1 MSATTNHT
9 DARYSAGNSATGNST
24 GREGAS
30 SAQRRKH
37 AAVQPAARTYAQTTV
52 QPKGQPTMQPAVQ
65 PAARTYAQTAVQ
77 PLSHSPNLIQNAHA
91 MLHAPSKR
99 VIILGSVAG
108 VLAVAALT
116 AGLFVLTTNKA
127 NTTAKQAALEES
139 VQTNTSAQDSGD
151 TATNESDAQ
160 SSSNNATPDASNANG
175 RDDASAQLSAL
186 KTELEQVVTPYG
198 NAVSVSVVAIRTGA
212 TCDINANKQVIS
224 ASMIKLAVMA
234 AYLQAVDAGT
244 INPQQALPLARIK
257 IVGGTGKIQSER
269 ARTYTYDALCRYMIM
284 YSDNT
289 ATNALIDALG
299 VNAVNARARELGCT
313 HTTLNRKL
321 MQLNTG
327 VENYTSAADVSR
339 LLCAFYTQTAASAGQ
354 CTKAMDFLLQQTDG
368 DGIPQ
373 GLSGVQFAHKTG
385 TLSGIRHD
393 GGIVM
398 ARSPYTIVVMCEL
411 PEGKANALMAQV
423 ARKTQQYFS
432 RTQ

>member
-9 DARYSAGNSATGNST
+9 DARYSAGNSA
-24 GREGAS
+24 GREVAS

-37 AAVQPAARTYAQTTV
+37 AAAQPAAQTYAQPTV
-52 QPKGQPTMQPAVQ
+52 QPKGQPAMQPAVQ
-65 PAARTYAQTAVQ
+65 PAAQAYAQPTVQ
-77 PLSHSPNLIQNAHA
+77 PPYHSTNLIQKTQA

-99 VIILGSVAG
+99 AIILSSIAG
-108 VLAVAALT
+108 VVAVAAIT
-116 AGLFVLTTNKA
+116 VGLFVLTANRA
-127 NTTAKQAALEES
+127 NTATENAALEES
-139 VQTNTSAQDSGD
+139 AQTNTRAQDSEHTAANEGD
-151 TATNESDAQ
+151 TQ
-160 SSSNNATPDASNANG
+160 SSSDNATPGAGNANG
-175 RDDASAQLSAL
+175 SDDASAQLSAL
-186 KTELEQVVTPYG
+186 KSELEQVVAPYG
-198 NAVSVSVVAIRTGA
+198 NAVSVSVVDIRTSA

-244 INPQQALPLARIK
+244 INPQQALPLARMK

-289 ATNALIDALG
+289 ATNVLIDALG
-299 VNAVNARARELGCT
+299 VNTVNTRARELGCT
-313 HTTLNRKL
+313 QTTLNRKL

-423 ARKTQQYFS
+423 ARKTQQYFA
-432 RTQ
+432 RTQYSGK

>member
-9 DARYSAGNSATGNST
+9 DARYSVGNST
-24 GREGAS
+24 NREATS
-30 SAQRRKH
+30 SVQRRKH
-37 AAVQPAARTYAQTTV
+37 AAVQPAAQVYAQPTL

-65 PAARTYAQTAVQ
+65 PAALAYAQPTVQ
-77 PLSHSPNLIQNAHA
+77 PPYHSTNLIQKTQA

-99 VIILGSVAG
+99 AIILSSIAG
-108 VLAVAALT
+108 VVAVAAITVGLFALT
-116 AGLFVLTTNKA
+116 ANRTN
-127 NTTAKQAALEES
+127 TATENAALEES
-139 VQTNTSAQDSGD
+139 AQTNTRAQDSEHTAAKEGD
-151 TATNESDAQ
+151 TQ
-160 SSSNNATPDASNANG
+160 SSSDNATPGAGNANG
-175 RDDASAQLSAL
+175 SDDASAQLSAL
-186 KTELEQVVTPYG
+186 KSELEQVVAPYG
-198 NAVSVSVVAIRTGA
+198 NAVSISVADIRTGA

-244 INPQQALPLARIK
+244 INPQQALPLARMK

-299 VNAVNARARELGCT
+299 VNTVNTRARELGCT
-313 HTTLNRKL
+313 QTTLNRKL

-385 TLSGIRHD
+385 TLGGIRHD

-411 PEGKANALMAQV
+411 PEGKANALMTQV

>member
-1 MSATTNHT
+1 MLAVCRLVIMSATTNHT
-9 DARYSAGNSATGNST
+9 DARYSAGNSAAGNSA
-24 GREGAS
+24 GREAAS

-37 AAVQPAARTYAQTTV
+37 AAVQPAAQA
-52 QPKGQPTMQPAVQ
+52 
-65 PAARTYAQTAVQ
+65 YAQTAVQ

-175 RDDASAQLSAL
+175 RDDASTQLSAL
-186 KTELEQVVTPYG
+186 KTELEQVVAPYG

>member
-9 DARYSAGNSATGNST
+9 DARYSAG
-24 GREGAS
+24 REVAS

-37 AAVQPAARTYAQTTV
+37 AAAQPAAQTYAQPTV
-52 QPKGQPTMQPAVQ
+52 QPKGQPAMQPAVQ
-65 PAARTYAQTAVQ
+65 PAAQVYAQPTVQ
-77 PLSHSPNLIQNAHA
+77 PLSHSPNLIQKTQA
-91 MLHAPSKR
+91 MLRVSPKR
-99 VIILGSVAG
+99 AIILSSIAG
-108 VLAVAALT
+108 VVAVAAITVGLFALT
-116 AGLFVLTTNKA
+116 ANRTN
-127 NTTAKQAALEES
+127 TATENAALEES
-139 VQTNTSAQDSGD
+139 AQTNTRAQDSEHTAANEGD
-151 TATNESDAQ
+151 TQ
-160 SSSNNATPDASNANG
+160 SSSDNATPGAGNANG
-175 RDDASAQLSAL
+175 SDDASAQLSAL
-186 KTELEQVVTPYG
+186 KSELEQVVAPYG
-198 NAVSVSVVAIRTGA
+198 NAVSISVADIRTGA

-244 INPQQALPLARIK
+244 INPQQALPLARMK

-269 ARTYTYDALCRYMIM
+269 ARTYTYDTLCRYMIM

-299 VNAVNARARELGCT
+299 VNTVNTRARELGCT
-313 HTTLNRKL
+313 QTTLNRKL

-385 TLSGIRHD
+385 TLGGIRHD

-398 ARSPYTIVVMCEL
+398 ARSPYTIVIMCEL

-432 RTQ
+432 RVH

>member
-9 DARYSAGNSATGNST
+9 DARYSAG
-24 GREGAS
+24 REAAS
-30 SAQRRKH
+30 GAQRRKH
-37 AAVQPAARTYAQTTV
+37 AAVQPAAQAYAQPTV
-52 QPKGQPTMQPAVQ
+52 QPP
-65 PAARTYAQTAVQ
+65 Y
-77 PLSHSPNLIQNAHA
+77 HSTNLIQKTQA

-99 VIILGSVAG
+99 AIILSSIAG
-108 VLAVAALT
+108 VVAVAAIT
-116 AGLFVLTTNKA
+116 VGLFVLTANRTN
-127 NTTAKQAALEES
+127 TATENAALEES
-139 VQTNTSAQDSGD
+139 AQTNTRAQDSEHTAANEGD
-151 TATNESDAQ
+151 TQ
-160 SSSNNATPDASNANG
+160 SSSDNATPGAGNANG
-175 RDDASAQLSAL
+175 SDDASAQLSAL
-186 KTELEQVVTPYG
+186 KSELEQVVAPYG
-198 NAVSVSVVAIRTGA
+198 NAVSISVVDIRTGA

-244 INPQQALPLARIK
+244 INPQQALPLARMK

-299 VNAVNARARELGCT
+299 VNTVNTRARELGCT
-313 HTTLNRKL
+313 QTTLNRKL

-385 TLSGIRHD
+385 TLGGIRHD

-411 PEGKANALMAQV
+411 PEGKANALMTQV

>member
-9 DARYSAGNSATGNST
+9 DARYSAGNSTAGNSA
-24 GREGAS
+24 GREATS
-30 SAQRRKH
+30 SVQRRKH
-37 AAVQPAARTYAQTTV
+37 AAVQPAAQVYAQPTL
-52 QPKGQPTMQPAVQ
+52 QPP
-65 PAARTYAQTAVQ
+65 Y
-77 PLSHSPNLIQNAHA
+77 HSTNLIQKTQA

-99 VIILGSVAG
+99 AIILSSIAG
-108 VLAVAALT
+108 VVAVAAIT
-116 AGLFVLTTNKA
+116 VGLFVLTANRA
-127 NTTAKQAALEES
+127 NTATENAALEES
-139 VQTNTSAQDSGD
+139 AQTNTRAQDSEHTAANEGD
-151 TATNESDAQ
+151 TQ
-160 SSSNNATPDASNANG
+160 SSSDNATPGAGNANG
-175 RDDASAQLSAL
+175 SDDASAQLSAL
-186 KTELEQVVTPYG
+186 KSELEQVVAPYG
-198 NAVSVSVVAIRTGA
+198 NAVSISVVDIRTGA

-244 INPQQALPLARIK
+244 INPQQALPLARMK

-299 VNAVNARARELGCT
+299 VNTVNTRARELGCT
-313 HTTLNRKL
+313 QTTLNRKL

-385 TLSGIRHD
+385 TLGGIRHD

-411 PEGKANALMAQV
+411 PEGKANALMTQV

>member
-9 DARYSAGNSATGNST
+9 DARYSAG
-24 GREGAS
+24 REAAS
-30 SAQRRKH
+30 GAQRRKH
-37 AAVQPAARTYAQTTV
+37 AAVQPAAQAYAQPTV
-52 QPKGQPTMQPAVQ
+52 QPP
-65 PAARTYAQTAVQ
+65 Y
-77 PLSHSPNLIQNAHA
+77 HSTNLIQKTQA

-99 VIILGSVAG
+99 AIILSSIAG
-108 VLAVAALT
+108 VVAVAAIT
-116 AGLFVLTTNKA
+116 VGLFVLTANRTN
-127 NTTAKQAALEES
+127 TATENAALEES
-139 VQTNTSAQDSGD
+139 AQTNTRAQDSEHTAANEGD
-151 TATNESDAQ
+151 TQ
-160 SSSNNATPDASNANG
+160 SSSDNATPGAGNANG
-175 RDDASAQLSAL
+175 SDDASAQLSAL
-186 KTELEQVVTPYG
+186 KSELEQVVAPYG
-198 NAVSVSVVAIRTGA
+198 NAVSISVVDIRTGA

-244 INPQQALPLARIK
+244 INPQQALPLARMK

-299 VNAVNARARELGCT
+299 VNTVNTRARELGCT
-313 HTTLNRKL
+313 QTTLNRKL

-385 TLSGIRHD
+385 TLGGIRHD

-411 PEGKANALMAQV
+411 PEGKANALMTQV

-432 RTQ
+432 RAH

>member
-9 DARYSAGNSATGNST
+9 DARYSVGNST
-24 GREGAS
+24 NREATS
-30 SAQRRKH
+30 SVQRRKH
-37 AAVQPAARTYAQTTV
+37 AAVQPAAQVYAQPTL
-52 QPKGQPTMQPAVQ
+52 QPP
-65 PAARTYAQTAVQ
+65 Y
-77 PLSHSPNLIQNAHA
+77 HSPNLIQKTQA

-99 VIILGSVAG
+99 AIILSSIAG
-108 VLAVAALT
+108 VVAVAAITVGLFALT
-116 AGLFVLTTNKA
+116 ANRA
-127 NTTAKQAALEES
+127 NTAAENAALEES
-139 VQTNTSAQDSGD
+139 AQTNTRAQDSEHTTANEGD
-151 TATNESDAQ
+151 TQ
-160 SSSNNATPDASNANG
+160 SSSDNATSGAANANG
-175 RDDASAQLSAL
+175 SNDAPVQLGTL
-186 KTELEQVVTPYG
+186 KTELEQVVAPYG
-198 NAVSVSVVAIRTGA
+198 NAVSISVVDIRTSA

-234 AYLQAVDAGT
+234 AYLRAVDAGT
-244 INPQQALPLARIK
+244 INPQQALPLARMK

-313 HTTLNRKL
+313 QTTLNRKL

-385 TLSGIRHD
+385 TLGGIRHD

-423 ARKTQQYFS
+423 ARKTQQYFA
-432 RTQ
+432 RTQYSGK

>member
-9 DARYSAGNSATGNST
+9 DARYSAGNSTAGNSA
-24 GREGAS
+24 GREATS
-30 SAQRRKH
+30 SVQRRKH
-37 AAVQPAARTYAQTTV
+37 AAVQPAAQVYAQPTL
-52 QPKGQPTMQPAVQ
+52 QPP
-65 PAARTYAQTAVQ
+65 Y
-77 PLSHSPNLIQNAHA
+77 HSTNLIQKTQA
-91 MLHAPSKR
+91 MLRVSPKR
-99 VIILGSVAG
+99 AIILSSIAG
-108 VLAVAALT
+108 VVAVAAITVGLFALT
-116 AGLFVLTTNKA
+116 ANRTN
-127 NTTAKQAALEES
+127 TATENADLEES
-139 VQTNTSAQDSGD
+139 AQTNTRAQDSEHTAANEGD
-151 TATNESDAQ
+151 TQ
-160 SSSNNATPDASNANG
+160 SSSDNATPGAGNANG
-175 RDDASAQLSAL
+175 SDDASAQLSAL
-186 KTELEQVVTPYG
+186 KSELEQVVAPYG
-198 NAVSVSVVAIRTGA
+198 NAVSISVADIRTGA

-234 AYLQAVDAGT
+234 AYLHAVDAGT
-244 INPQQALPLARIK
+244 INPQQALPLARMK

-299 VNAVNARARELGCT
+299 VNTVNTRARELGCT
-313 HTTLNRKL
+313 QTTLNRKL

-339 LLCAFYTQTAASAGQ
+339 LLCALYTQTAASAGQ

-385 TLSGIRHD
+385 TLGGIRHD

-411 PEGKANALMAQV
+411 PEGKANALMTQI

-432 RTQ
+432 RVH

>member
-9 DARYSAGNSATGNST
+9 DARYSAGNSAAGNST
-24 GREGAS
+24 GREAAS
-30 SAQRRKH
+30 STQRRKH
-37 AAVQPAARTYAQTTV
+37 AAVQPAAQAYAQPTV
-52 QPKGQPTMQPAVQ
+52 QPP
-65 PAARTYAQTAVQ
+65 Y
-77 PLSHSPNLIQNAHA
+77 HSTNLIQKTQA

-99 VIILGSVAG
+99 AIILSSIAG
-108 VLAVAALT
+108 VVAVAAIT
-116 AGLFVLTTNKA
+116 VGLFVLTANRA
-127 NTTAKQAALEES
+127 NTATENAALEES
-139 VQTNTSAQDSGD
+139 AQTNTRAQDSEHTAANEGD
-151 TATNESDAQ
+151 TQ
-160 SSSNNATPDASNANG
+160 SSSDNATPGAGNANG
-175 RDDASAQLSAL
+175 SDDASAQLSAL
-186 KTELEQVVTPYG
+186 KSELEQVVAPYG
-198 NAVSVSVVAIRTGA
+198 NAVSVSVVDIRTSA

-244 INPQQALPLARIK
+244 INPQQALPLARMK

-289 ATNALIDALG
+289 ATNVLIDALG
-299 VNAVNARARELGCT
+299 VNTVNTRARKLGCT
-313 HTTLNRKL
+313 QTTLNRKL

-398 ARSPYTIVVMCEL
+398 ERSPYTIVVMCEL

>member
-9 DARYSAGNSATGNST
+9 DARYSAGNSAAGNST
-24 GREGAS
+24 GREAAS
-30 SAQRRKH
+30 STQRRKH
-37 AAVQPAARTYAQTTV
+37 AAVQPAAQAYAQPTV
-52 QPKGQPTMQPAVQ
+52 QPP
-65 PAARTYAQTAVQ
+65 Y
-77 PLSHSPNLIQNAHA
+77 HSTNLIQKTQA

-99 VIILGSVAG
+99 AIILSSIAG
-108 VLAVAALT
+108 VVAVAAIT
-116 AGLFVLTTNKA
+116 VGLFVLTANRA
-127 NTTAKQAALEES
+127 NTATENAALEES
-139 VQTNTSAQDSGD
+139 AQTNTRAQDSEHTAANEGD
-151 TATNESDAQ
+151 TQ
-160 SSSNNATPDASNANG
+160 SSSDNATPGAGNANG
-175 RDDASAQLSAL
+175 SDDASAQLSAL
-186 KTELEQVVTPYG
+186 KSELEQVVAPYG
-198 NAVSVSVVAIRTGA
+198 NAVSVSVVDIRTSA

-244 INPQQALPLARIK
+244 INPQQALPLARMK

-289 ATNALIDALG
+289 ATNVLIDALG
-299 VNAVNARARELGCT
+299 VNTVNTRARKLGCT
-313 HTTLNRKL
+313 QTTLNRKL

-423 ARKTQQYFS
+423 ARKTQQYFA

>member
-9 DARYSAGNSATGNST
+9 DARYSAGNSTAGNSA
-24 GREGAS
+24 GREATS
-30 SAQRRKH
+30 SVQRRKH
-37 AAVQPAARTYAQTTV
+37 AAVQPAAQVYAQ
-52 QPKGQPTMQPAVQ
+52 PTL
-65 PAARTYAQTAVQ
+65 Q
-77 PLSHSPNLIQNAHA
+77 PLYHSTNLIQKTQA

-99 VIILGSVAG
+99 AIILSSIAG
-108 VLAVAALT
+108 VVAVAAIT
-116 AGLFVLTTNKA
+116 VGLFVLTANRA
-127 NTTAKQAALEES
+127 NTAAENAALEES
-139 VQTNTSAQDSGD
+139 AQTNTCAQDSAHTTVNEGD
-151 TATNESDAQ
+151 TQ
-160 SSSNNATPDASNANG
+160 SSSDNATSGAANANG
-175 RDDASAQLSAL
+175 SNDAPVQLGAL
-186 KTELEQVVTPYG
+186 KTELEQVVAPYG
-198 NAVSVSVVAIRTGA
+198 NAVSVSVVDIRTSA

-234 AYLQAVDAGT
+234 AYLRAVDAGT
-244 INPQQALPLARIK
+244 INPQQALPLARMK

-299 VNAVNARARELGCT
+299 VNTVNTRARELGCT

-423 ARKTQQYFS
+423 ARKTQHYFA

>member
-9 DARYSAGNSATGNST
+9 DARYSAGNSTAGNSA
-24 GREGAS
+24 GREATS
-30 SAQRRKH
+30 SVQRRKH
-37 AAVQPAARTYAQTTV
+37 AAVQPAAQVYAQ
-52 QPKGQPTMQPAVQ
+52 PT
-65 PAARTYAQTAVQ
+65 VQ
-77 PLSHSPNLIQNAHA
+77 PLSHSPNLIQKTQA
-91 MLHAPSKR
+91 MLRVSPKR
-99 VIILGSVAG
+99 AIILSSIAG
-108 VLAVAALT
+108 VVAVAAITVGLFALT
-116 AGLFVLTTNKA
+116 ANRTN
-127 NTTAKQAALEES
+127 TATENAALEES
-139 VQTNTSAQDSGD
+139 AQTNTRAQDSEHTAANEGD
-151 TATNESDAQ
+151 TQ
-160 SSSNNATPDASNANG
+160 SSSDNATPGAGNANG
-175 RDDASAQLSAL
+175 SDDASAQLSAL
-186 KTELEQVVTPYG
+186 KSELEQVVAPYG
-198 NAVSVSVVAIRTGA
+198 NAVSISVADIRTGA

-244 INPQQALPLARIK
+244 INPQQALPLARMK

-299 VNAVNARARELGCT
+299 VNTVNTRARELGCT
-313 HTTLNRKL
+313 QTTLNRKL

-385 TLSGIRHD
+385 TLGGIRHD

-398 ARSPYTIVVMCEL
+398 ARSPYTIVIMCEL

-432 RTQ
+432 RVH

>member
-9 DARYSAGNSATGNST
+9 DARYSAGNSTAGNSA
-24 GREGAS
+24 GREATS
-30 SAQRRKH
+30 SVQRRKH
-37 AAVQPAARTYAQTTV
+37 AAVQPAAQVYAQ
-52 QPKGQPTMQPAVQ
+52 PT
-65 PAARTYAQTAVQ
+65 VQ
-77 PLSHSPNLIQNAHA
+77 PLSHSPNLIQKTQA
-91 MLHAPSKR
+91 MLRVSPKR
-99 VIILGSVAG
+99 AIILSSIAG
-108 VLAVAALT
+108 VVAVAAITVGLFALT
-116 AGLFVLTTNKA
+116 ANRTN
-127 NTTAKQAALEES
+127 TATENAALEES
-139 VQTNTSAQDSGD
+139 AQTNTRAQDSEHTAANEGD
-151 TATNESDAQ
+151 TQ
-160 SSSNNATPDASNANG
+160 SSSDNATPGAGNANG
-175 RDDASAQLSAL
+175 SDDASAQLSAL
-186 KTELEQVVTPYG
+186 KSELEQVVAPYG
-198 NAVSVSVVAIRTGA
+198 NAVSISVADIRTGA

-244 INPQQALPLARIK
+244 INPQQALPLARMK

-299 VNAVNARARELGCT
+299 VNTVNTRARELGCT
-313 HTTLNRKL
+313 QTTLNRKL

-385 TLSGIRHD
+385 TLGGIRHD

-411 PEGKANALMAQV
+411 PEGKANALMTQV

-432 RTQ
+432 RAH

>member
-9 DARYSAGNSATGNST
+9 DARYSAGNSATGNSA
-24 GREGAS
+24 GREAAS

-37 AAVQPAARTYAQTTV
+37 AAVQPAAQAYAQTT
-52 QPKGQPTMQPAVQ
+52 
-65 PAARTYAQTAVQ
+65 VQ
-77 PLSHSPNLIQNAHA
+77 PLSHSPNLIQHTQAMPHA
-91 MLHAPSKR
+91 SSKR
-99 VIILGSVAG
+99 VIIVSSVAG

-139 VQTNTSAQDSGD
+139 AQTNTSAQDSGD
-151 TATNESDAQ
+151 TAANEGDTQ
-160 SSSNNATPDASNANG
+160 SSSNNATPGASNANG

-186 KTELEQVVTPYG
+186 RTELEQVVTPYG

-299 VNAVNARARELGCT
+299 VSTVNARARELGCT

-423 ARKTQQYFS
+423 ARKTQQYFA

>member
-9 DARYSAGNSATGNST
+9 DARYSAGNSAAGNSA
-24 GREGAS
+24 GREATS
-30 SAQRRKH
+30 SVQRRKH
-37 AAVQPAARTYAQTTV
+37 AAVQPAAQVYAQ
-52 QPKGQPTMQPAVQ
+52 PT
-65 PAARTYAQTAVQ
+65 VQ
-77 PLSHSPNLIQNAHA
+77 PLSHSPNLIQKTQA
-91 MLHAPSKR
+91 MLRVSPKR
-99 VIILGSVAG
+99 AIILSSIAG
-108 VLAVAALT
+108 VVAVAAITVGLFALT
-116 AGLFVLTTNKA
+116 ANRTN
-127 NTTAKQAALEES
+127 TATENAALEES
-139 VQTNTSAQDSGD
+139 AQTNTRAQDSEHTAANEGD
-151 TATNESDAQ
+151 TQ
-160 SSSNNATPDASNANG
+160 SSSDNATPGAGNANG
-175 RDDASAQLSAL
+175 SDDASAQISAL
-186 KTELEQVVTPYG
+186 KSELEQVVAPYG
-198 NAVSVSVVAIRTGA
+198 NAVSISVVDIRTGA

-244 INPQQALPLARIK
+244 INPQQALPLARMK
-257 IVGGTGKIQSER
+257 IMGGTGKIQSER

-299 VNAVNARARELGCT
+299 VNTVNTRARELGCT
-313 HTTLNRKL
+313 QTTLNRKL

-385 TLSGIRHD
+385 TLGGIRHD

-432 RTQ
+432 RAH

>member
-9 DARYSAGNSATGNST
+9 DARYSAGNSAAGNSA
-24 GREGAS
+24 GREAAS

-37 AAVQPAARTYAQTTV
+37 AAVQPAAQA
-52 QPKGQPTMQPAVQ
+52 
-65 PAARTYAQTAVQ
+65 YAQTAVQ

-139 VQTNTSAQDSGD
+139 AQTNTRAQDSEHTAANEGD
-151 TATNESDAQ
+151 TQ
-160 SSSNNATPDASNANG
+160 SSSDNATPGAGNANG
-175 RDDASAQLSAL
+175 SDDASAQLSAL
-186 KTELEQVVTPYG
+186 KSELEQVVAPYG
-198 NAVSVSVVAIRTGA
+198 NAVSISVVDIRTGA

-289 ATNALIDALG
+289 ATNVLIDALG
-299 VNAVNARARELGCT
+299 VNTVNTRARKLGCT
-313 HTTLNRKL
+313 QTTLNRKL

-423 ARKTQQYFS
+423 ARKTQQYFA
-432 RTQ
+432 RTQYSGK

>member
-9 DARYSAGNSATGNST
+9 DARYSAGNSTAGNSA
-24 GREGAS
+24 GREAAS
-30 SAQRRKH
+30 GAQRRKH
-37 AAVQPAARTYAQTTV
+37 AAVQPAAQAYV
-52 QPKGQPTMQPAVQ
+52 QPT
-65 PAARTYAQTAVQ
+65 VQ
-77 PLSHSPNLIQNAHA
+77 PLSHSPNLIQKTQA
-91 MLHAPSKR
+91 MLRVSPKR
-99 VIILGSVAG
+99 AIILSSIAG
-108 VLAVAALT
+108 VVAVAAITVGLFALT
-116 AGLFVLTTNKA
+116 ANRA
-127 NTTAKQAALEES
+127 NTATENAALEES
-139 VQTNTSAQDSGD
+139 AQTNTRAQDSEHTTANEGD
-151 TATNESDAQ
+151 TQ
-160 SSSNNATPDASNANG
+160 SSSDNATSGAANANG
-175 RDDASAQLSAL
+175 SNDAPVQLGTL
-186 KTELEQVVTPYG
+186 KTELEQVVAPYG
-198 NAVSVSVVAIRTGA
+198 NAVSISVVDIRTSA

-234 AYLQAVDAGT
+234 AYLRAVDAGT
-244 INPQQALPLARIK
+244 INPQQALPLARMK

-284 YSDNT
+284 HSDNT

-299 VNAVNARARELGCT
+299 VNTVNTRARELGCT

-385 TLSGIRHD
+385 TLGGIRHD

-411 PEGKANALMAQV
+411 PEGKANALMTQV

-432 RTQ
+432 RAH

>member
-9 DARYSAGNSATGNST
+9 DARYSAGNSAAGNST
-24 GREGAS
+24 GREAAS
-30 SAQRRKH
+30 STQRRKH
-37 AAVQPAARTYAQTTV
+37 AAVQPAAQAYAQPTV
-52 QPKGQPTMQPAVQ
+52 QPP
-65 PAARTYAQTAVQ
+65 Y
-77 PLSHSPNLIQNAHA
+77 HSTNLIQKTQA

-99 VIILGSVAG
+99 AIILSSIAG
-108 VLAVAALT
+108 VVAVAAIT
-116 AGLFVLTTNKA
+116 VGLFVLTANRA
-127 NTTAKQAALEES
+127 NTATENATLEES
-139 VQTNTSAQDSGD
+139 AQTNTRAQDSEHTAANEGD
-151 TATNESDAQ
+151 TQ
-160 SSSNNATPDASNANG
+160 SSSDNATPGAGNANG
-175 RDDASAQLSAL
+175 SDDASAQLSAL
-186 KTELEQVVTPYG
+186 KSELEQVVAPYG
-198 NAVSVSVVAIRTGA
+198 NAVSVSVVDIRTSA

-244 INPQQALPLARIK
+244 INPQQALPLARMK

-289 ATNALIDALG
+289 ATNVLIDALG
-299 VNAVNARARELGCT
+299 VNTVNTRARKLGCT
-313 HTTLNRKL
+313 QTTLNRKL

-432 RTQ
+432 RVH

>member
-1 MSATTNHT
+1 M
-9 DARYSAGNSATGNST
+9 
-24 GREGAS
+24 
-30 SAQRRKH
+30 
-37 AAVQPAARTYAQTTV
+37 QPAAQPAALAYTQPTV
-52 QPKGQPTMQPAVQ
+52 QPP
-65 PAARTYAQTAVQ
+65 Y
-77 PLSHSPNLIQNAHA
+77 HSTNLIQKTQA
-91 MLHAPSKR
+91 MLRVSPKR
-99 VIILGSVAG
+99 AIILSSIAG
-108 VLAVAALT
+108 VVAVAALT
-116 AGLFVLTTNKA
+116 AGLFVLTANRA
-127 NTTAKQAALEES
+127 NTATENAALEES
-139 VQTNTSAQDSGD
+139 AQTNTRAQDSEHTAANEGD
-151 TATNESDAQ
+151 TQ
-160 SSSNNATPDASNANG
+160 SSSDNATPGAGNANG
-175 RDDASAQLSAL
+175 SNDTPVQLGAL
-186 KTELEQVVTPYG
+186 KTELEQVVAPYG
-198 NAVSVSVVAIRTGA
+198 NAVSISVVDIRTGA

-244 INPQQALPLARIK
+244 INPQQALPLARMK

-299 VNAVNARARELGCT
+299 VNTVNTRARELGCT
-313 HTTLNRKL
+313 QTTLNRKL

-385 TLSGIRHD
+385 TLGGIRHD

-398 ARSPYTIVVMCEL
+398 ARSPYTIVIMCEL

-423 ARKTQQYFS
+423 ARKTQQYFA
-432 RTQ
+432 RTQYSGK

>member
-9 DARYSAGNSATGNST
+9 DARYSAGNSTAGNSA
-24 GREGAS
+24 GREATS
-30 SAQRRKH
+30 SVQRRKH
-37 AAVQPAARTYAQTTV
+37 AAVQPAAQVYAQPTL
-52 QPKGQPTMQPAVQ
+52 QPP
-65 PAARTYAQTAVQ
+65 Y
-77 PLSHSPNLIQNAHA
+77 HSTNLIQKTQA

-99 VIILGSVAG
+99 AIILSSIAG
-108 VLAVAALT
+108 VVAVAAIT
-116 AGLFVLTTNKA
+116 VGLFVLTANRA
-127 NTTAKQAALEES
+127 NTATENAALEES
-139 VQTNTSAQDSGD
+139 AQTNTRAQDSEHTAANEGD
-151 TATNESDAQ
+151 TQ
-160 SSSNNATPDASNANG
+160 SSSDNATPGAGNANG
-175 RDDASAQLSAL
+175 SDDASAQLSAL
-186 KTELEQVVTPYG
+186 KSELEQVVAPYG
-198 NAVSVSVVAIRTGA
+198 NAVSISVVDIRTGA

-244 INPQQALPLARIK
+244 INPQQALPLARMK

-299 VNAVNARARELGCT
+299 VNTVNTRARELGCT
-313 HTTLNRKL
+313 QTTLNRKL

-385 TLSGIRHD
+385 TLGGIRHD

-411 PEGKANALMAQV
+411 PEGKANALMTQV

-432 RTQ
+432 RAH

>member
-9 DARYSAGNSATGNST
+9 DARYSAGNSAAGNST
-24 GREGAS
+24 GREAAS
-30 SAQRRKH
+30 STQRRKH
-37 AAVQPAARTYAQTTV
+37 AAVQPAAQAYAQPTV
-52 QPKGQPTMQPAVQ
+52 QPP
-65 PAARTYAQTAVQ
+65 Y
-77 PLSHSPNLIQNAHA
+77 HSTNLIQKTQA

-99 VIILGSVAG
+99 AIILSSIAG
-108 VLAVAALT
+108 VVAVAAIT
-116 AGLFVLTTNKA
+116 VGLFVLTANRA
-127 NTTAKQAALEES
+127 NTATENAALEES
-139 VQTNTSAQDSGD
+139 AQTNTRAQDSEHTAANEGD
-151 TATNESDAQ
+151 TQ
-160 SSSNNATPDASNANG
+160 SSSDNATPGAGNANG
-175 RDDASAQLSAL
+175 SDDASAQLSAL
-186 KTELEQVVTPYG
+186 KSELEQVVAPYG
-198 NAVSVSVVAIRTGA
+198 NAVSVSVVDIRTSA

-244 INPQQALPLARIK
+244 INPQQALPLARMK

-289 ATNALIDALG
+289 ATNVLIDALG
-299 VNAVNARARELGCT
+299 VNTVNTRARKLGCT
-313 HTTLNRKL
+313 QTTLNRKL

-423 ARKTQQYFS
+423 ARKTQQYFA
-432 RTQ
+432 RTQYSGK

>member
-9 DARYSAGNSATGNST
+9 DARYSVGNST
-24 GREGAS
+24 NREATS

-37 AAVQPAARTYAQTTV
+37 AAVQPAAQVYAQPTV
-52 QPKGQPTMQPAVQ
+52 QPP
-65 PAARTYAQTAVQ
+65 Y
-77 PLSHSPNLIQNAHA
+77 HSTNLIQKTQA

-99 VIILGSVAG
+99 AIILSSIAG
-108 VLAVAALT
+108 VVAVAAITVGLFALT
-116 AGLFVLTTNKA
+116 ANRA
-127 NTTAKQAALEES
+127 NTAAENAALEES
-139 VQTNTSAQDSGD
+139 AQTNTRAQDSEHTTANEGD
-151 TATNESDAQ
+151 TQ
-160 SSSNNATPDASNANG
+160 SSSDNAPSGAANANG
-175 RDDASAQLSAL
+175 SNDAPVQLGTL
-186 KTELEQVVTPYG
+186 KTELEQVVAPYG
-198 NAVSVSVVAIRTGA
+198 NAVSVSVVDIRTST

-234 AYLQAVDAGT
+234 AYLRAVDAGA
-244 INPQQALPLARIK
+244 INPQQALPLARMK

-299 VNAVNARARELGCT
+299 VNTVNTRARELGCT

-385 TLSGIRHD
+385 TLGGIRHD

-432 RTQ
+432 RVH

>member
-9 DARYSAGNSATGNST
+9 DARYSVGNNTDREAT
-24 GREGAS
+24 S
-30 SAQRRKH
+30 SVQRRKH
-37 AAVQPAARTYAQTTV
+37 AAVQQAAQVYAQPTV
-52 QPKGQPTMQPAVQ
+52 QPP
-65 PAARTYAQTAVQ
+65 Y
-77 PLSHSPNLIQNAHA
+77 HSPNLIQKTQA

-99 VIILGSVAG
+99 AIILSSIAG
-108 VLAVAALT
+108 VFAVAAIT
-116 AGLFVLTTNKA
+116 AGLFVLTANRA
-127 NTTAKQAALEES
+127 NTAAENATLEES
-139 VQTNTSAQDSGD
+139 AQTNTRAQDSEHTTANEGD
-151 TATNESDAQ
+151 TQ
-160 SSSNNATPDASNANG
+160 SSSNNATSGATNANG
-175 RDDASAQLSAL
+175 SNDAPVQLGAL
-186 KTELEQVVTPYG
+186 KTELEQVVAPYG
-198 NAVSVSVVAIRTGA
+198 NAVSISVVDIRTSA

-234 AYLQAVDAGT
+234 AYLHAVDAGT
-244 INPQQALPLARIK
+244 INPQQALPLARMK

-313 HTTLNRKL
+313 QTTLNRKL

-385 TLSGIRHD
+385 TLGGIRHD

-398 ARSPYTIVVMCEL
+398 TRSPYTIVVMCEL
-411 PEGKANALMAQV
+411 PEGKANALMTQV

>member
-9 DARYSAGNSATGNST
+9 DARYSVGNNTDREAT
-24 GREGAS
+24 S
-30 SAQRRKH
+30 SVQRRKH
-37 AAVQPAARTYAQTTV
+37 AAVQQAAQVYAQPTV
-52 QPKGQPTMQPAVQ
+52 QPP
-65 PAARTYAQTAVQ
+65 Y
-77 PLSHSPNLIQNAHA
+77 HSPNLIQKTQA

-99 VIILGSVAG
+99 AIILSSIAG
-108 VLAVAALT
+108 VFAVAAIT
-116 AGLFVLTTNKA
+116 AGLFVLTANRA
-127 NTTAKQAALEES
+127 NTAAENATLEES
-139 VQTNTSAQDSGD
+139 AQTNTRAQDSEHTTANEGD
-151 TATNESDAQ
+151 TQ
-160 SSSNNATPDASNANG
+160 SSSNNATSGATNANG
-175 RDDASAQLSAL
+175 SNDAPVQLGAL
-186 KTELEQVVTPYG
+186 KTELEQVVAPYG
-198 NAVSVSVVAIRTGA
+198 NAVSISVVDIRTSA

-234 AYLQAVDAGT
+234 AYLHAVDAGT
-244 INPQQALPLARIK
+244 INPQQALPLARMK

-313 HTTLNRKL
+313 QTTLNRKL

-385 TLSGIRHD
+385 TLGGIRHD

-432 RTQ
+432 RVH

>member
-1 MSATTNHT
+1 MLAVCRLVIMSATTNHT
-9 DARYSAGNSATGNST
+9 DARYSAGNSAAGNSA
-24 GREGAS
+24 GREAAS

-37 AAVQPAARTYAQTTV
+37 AAVQPAAQA
-52 QPKGQPTMQPAVQ
+52 
-65 PAARTYAQTAVQ
+65 YAQTAVQ

-411 PEGKANALMAQV
+411 PEGKANALMTQV

>member
-1 MSATTNHT
+1 M
-9 DARYSAGNSATGNST
+9 
-24 GREGAS
+24 
-30 SAQRRKH
+30 
-37 AAVQPAARTYAQTTV
+37 
-52 QPKGQPTMQPAVQ
+52 
-65 PAARTYAQTAVQ
+65 
-77 PLSHSPNLIQNAHA
+77 
-91 MLHAPSKR
+91 
-99 VIILGSVAG
+99 
-108 VLAVAALT
+108 LT
-116 AGLFVLTTNKA
+116 ANRA
-127 NTTAKQAALEES
+127 NTATENAALEES
-139 VQTNTSAQDSGD
+139 AQTNTRAQDSEHTAANEGD
-151 TATNESDAQ
+151 TQ
-160 SSSNNATPDASNANG
+160 SSSDNATPGAGNANG
-175 RDDASAQLSAL
+175 SDDASAQLSAL
-186 KTELEQVVTPYG
+186 KSELEQVVAPYG
-198 NAVSVSVVAIRTGA
+198 NAVSISVVDIRTGA

-234 AYLQAVDAGT
+234 AYLRAVDAGT
-244 INPQQALPLARIK
+244 INPQQALPLARMK

-299 VNAVNARARELGCT
+299 VNTVNTRAHELSCT
-313 HTTLNRKL
+313 QTTLNRKL

-385 TLSGIRHD
+385 TLGGIRHD

-432 RTQ
+432 RVH

>member
-9 DARYSAGNSATGNST
+9 DARYSAGNSTAGNSA
-24 GREGAS
+24 GREATS
-30 SAQRRKH
+30 SVQRRKH
-37 AAVQPAARTYAQTTV
+37 AAVQPAAQAYAQPTV
-52 QPKGQPTMQPAVQ
+52 QSP
-65 PAARTYAQTAVQ
+65 Y
-77 PLSHSPNLIQNAHA
+77 HSTNLIQKTQA

-99 VIILGSVAG
+99 AIILSSIAG
-108 VLAVAALT
+108 VVAVAAIT
-116 AGLFVLTTNKA
+116 VGLFVLTANRA
-127 NTTAKQAALEES
+127 NTATENAALEES
-139 VQTNTSAQDSGD
+139 AQTNTRAQDSEHTAANEGD
-151 TATNESDAQ
+151 TQ
-160 SSSNNATPDASNANG
+160 SSSDNATPGAGNANG
-175 RDDASAQLSAL
+175 SDDASAQLSAL
-186 KTELEQVVTPYG
+186 KSELEQVVAPYG
-198 NAVSVSVVAIRTGA
+198 NAVSISVVDIRTGA

-244 INPQQALPLARIK
+244 INPQQALPLARMK

-299 VNAVNARARELGCT
+299 VNTVNTRARELGCT
-313 HTTLNRKL
+313 QTTLNRKL

-385 TLSGIRHD
+385 TLGGIRHD

-411 PEGKANALMAQV
+411 PEGKANALMTQV

-432 RTQ
+432 RAH

>member
-9 DARYSAGNSATGNST
+9 DARYSIGNNTDREAT
-24 GREGAS
+24 S
-30 SAQRRKH
+30 SVQRRKH
-37 AAVQPAARTYAQTTV
+37 AAVQQAAQVYAQPTLQSKV
-52 QPKGQPTMQPAVQ
+52 QPTMQPTAQ
-65 PAARTYAQTAVQ
+65 PAALAYAQPTLQ
-77 PLSHSPNLIQNAHA
+77 PPYRSTNLIQKTQA

-99 VIILGSVAG
+99 AIILSSIAG
-108 VLAVAALT
+108 VVAVAAIT
-116 AGLFVLTTNKA
+116 AGLFVLTANRA
-127 NTTAKQAALEES
+127 NTAAEHAALEES
-139 VQTNTSAQDSGD
+139 AQTNTRAQDSEHTTANEGD
-151 TATNESDAQ
+151 TQ
-160 SSSNNATPDASNANG
+160 SSSNNATSGATNANG
-175 RDDASAQLSAL
+175 SNDAPVQLGAL
-186 KTELEQVVTPYG
+186 KTELEQVVAPYG
-198 NAVSVSVVAIRTGA
+198 NAVSISVVDIRTSA

-234 AYLQAVDAGT
+234 AYLHAVDAGT
-244 INPQQALPLARIK
+244 INPQQALPLARMK

-313 HTTLNRKL
+313 QTTLNRKL

-385 TLSGIRHD
+385 TLGGIRHD

-411 PEGKANALMAQV
+411 PEGKANALMTQV

-432 RTQ
+432 RAH

>member
-9 DARYSAGNSATGNST
+9 DARYSVGNST
-24 GREGAS
+24 NREATS
-30 SAQRRKH
+30 SVQRRKH
-37 AAVQPAARTYAQTTV
+37 AAVQPAAQAYAQPTL
-52 QPKGQPTMQPAVQ
+52 QPP
-65 PAARTYAQTAVQ
+65 Y
-77 PLSHSPNLIQNAHA
+77 HSPNLIQKTQA

-99 VIILGSVAG
+99 AIILSSIAG
-108 VLAVAALT
+108 VVAVAALT
-116 AGLFVLTTNKA
+116 AGLFVLTANRA
-127 NTTAKQAALEES
+127 NTATENAALEES
-139 VQTNTSAQDSGD
+139 AQTNTRAQDSEHTTANEGD
-151 TATNESDAQ
+151 TQ
-160 SSSNNATPDASNANG
+160 SSSNNATSGATNANG
-175 RDDASAQLSAL
+175 SNDAPVQLGAL
-186 KTELEQVVTPYG
+186 KTELEQVVAPYG
-198 NAVSVSVVAIRTGA
+198 NAVSISVVDIRTSA

-234 AYLQAVDAGT
+234 AYLHAVDAGT
-244 INPQQALPLARIK
+244 INPQQALPLVRMK

-299 VNAVNARARELGCT
+299 VNTVNTRARELGCT
-313 HTTLNRKL
+313 QTTLNRKL

-385 TLSGIRHD
+385 TLGGIRHD

-411 PEGKANALMAQV
+411 PEGKANALMTQI

-432 RTQ
+432 RVH

>member
-9 DARYSAGNSATGNST
+9 DARYSAGNSA
-24 GREGAS
+24 GREVAS

-37 AAVQPAARTYAQTTV
+37 AAAQPAAQTYAQPTV
-52 QPKGQPTMQPAVQ
+52 QPKGQPAMQPAVQ
-65 PAARTYAQTAVQ
+65 PAAQVYAQPTLQ
-77 PLSHSPNLIQNAHA
+77 PPYHSTNLIQKTQA
-91 MLHAPSKR
+91 MLRVSPKR
-99 VIILGSVAG
+99 AIILSSIAG
-108 VLAVAALT
+108 VVAVAAITVGLFALT
-116 AGLFVLTTNKA
+116 ANRTN
-127 NTTAKQAALEES
+127 TATENAALEES
-139 VQTNTSAQDSGD
+139 AQTNTRAQDSEHTAANEGD
-151 TATNESDAQ
+151 TQ
-160 SSSNNATPDASNANG
+160 SSSDNATPGAGNANG
-175 RDDASAQLSAL
+175 SDDASAQLIAL
-186 KTELEQVVTPYG
+186 KSELEQVVAPYG

-289 ATNALIDALG
+289 ATNALIDDLG
-299 VNAVNARARELGCT
+299 VDAVNSRARELGCT

-398 ARSPYTIVVMCEL
+398 ERSPYTIVVMCEL

>member
-9 DARYSAGNSATGNST
+9 DARYSAGNSTAGNSA
-24 GREGAS
+24 GREAAS
-30 SAQRRKH
+30 GAQRRKH
-37 AAVQPAARTYAQTTV
+37 AAVQPAAQAYAQ
-52 QPKGQPTMQPAVQ
+52 PT
-65 PAARTYAQTAVQ
+65 VQ
-77 PLSHSPNLIQNAHA
+77 PLSHSPNLIQKTQA
-91 MLHAPSKR
+91 MLRVSPKR
-99 VIILGSVAG
+99 AIILSSIAG
-108 VLAVAALT
+108 VVAVAAITVGLFALT
-116 AGLFVLTTNKA
+116 ANRTN
-127 NTTAKQAALEES
+127 TATENAALEES
-139 VQTNTSAQDSGD
+139 AQTNTRAQDSEHTAANEGD
-151 TATNESDAQ
+151 TQ
-160 SSSNNATPDASNANG
+160 SSSDNATPGAGNANG
-175 RDDASAQLSAL
+175 SDDASAQLSAL
-186 KTELEQVVTPYG
+186 KSELEQVVAPYG
-198 NAVSVSVVAIRTGA
+198 NAVSISVADIRTGA

-244 INPQQALPLARIK
+244 INPQQALPLARMK

-299 VNAVNARARELGCT
+299 VNTVNTRARELGCT
-313 HTTLNRKL
+313 QTTLNRKL

-385 TLSGIRHD
+385 TLGGIRHD

-411 PEGKANALMAQV
+411 PEGKANALMTQV

>member
-9 DARYSAGNSATGNST
+9 DARYSAGNSAAGNST
-24 GREGAS
+24 GREAAS
-30 SAQRRKH
+30 STQRRKH
-37 AAVQPAARTYAQTTV
+37 AAVQPAAQAYAQPTV
-52 QPKGQPTMQPAVQ
+52 QPP
-65 PAARTYAQTAVQ
+65 Y
-77 PLSHSPNLIQNAHA
+77 HSTNLIQKTQA

-99 VIILGSVAG
+99 AIILSSIAG
-108 VLAVAALT
+108 VVAVAAIT
-116 AGLFVLTTNKA
+116 VGLFVLTANRA
-127 NTTAKQAALEES
+127 NTATENAALEES
-139 VQTNTSAQDSGD
+139 AQTNTRAQDSEHTAANEGD
-151 TATNESDAQ
+151 TQ
-160 SSSNNATPDASNANG
+160 SSSDNATPGAGNANG
-175 RDDASAQLSAL
+175 SDDASAQLSAL
-186 KTELEQVVTPYG
+186 KSELEQVVAPYG
-198 NAVSVSVVAIRTGA
+198 NAVSVSVVDIRTSA

-244 INPQQALPLARIK
+244 INPQQALPLARMK

-289 ATNALIDALG
+289 ATNVLIDALG
-299 VNAVNARARELGCT
+299 VNTVNTRARELGCT
-313 HTTLNRKL
+313 QTTLNRKL

-423 ARKTQQYFS
+423 ARKTQQYFA
-432 RTQ
+432 RKQ

>member
-1 MSATTNHT
+1 M
-9 DARYSAGNSATGNST
+9 
-24 GREGAS
+24 
-30 SAQRRKH
+30 
-37 AAVQPAARTYAQTTV
+37 
-52 QPKGQPTMQPAVQ
+52 
-65 PAARTYAQTAVQ
+65 
-77 PLSHSPNLIQNAHA
+77 
-91 MLHAPSKR
+91 
-99 VIILGSVAG
+99 
-108 VLAVAALT
+108 LT
-116 AGLFVLTTNKA
+116 ANRA
-127 NTTAKQAALEES
+127 NTATENAALEES
-139 VQTNTSAQDSGD
+139 AQTNTRAQDSEHTAANEGD
-151 TATNESDAQ
+151 TQ
-160 SSSNNATPDASNANG
+160 SSSDNATPGAGNANG
-175 RDDASAQLSAL
+175 SDDASAQLSAL
-186 KTELEQVVTPYG
+186 KSELEQVVAPYG
-198 NAVSVSVVAIRTGA
+198 NAVSISVVDIRTGA

-234 AYLQAVDAGT
+234 AYLRAVDAGT
-244 INPQQALPLARIK
+244 INPQQALPLARMK

-299 VNAVNARARELGCT
+299 VNTVNTRAHELGCT
-313 HTTLNRKL
+313 QTTLNRKL

-385 TLSGIRHD
+385 TLGGIRHD

-432 RTQ
+432 RVH

>member
-9 DARYSAGNSATGNST
+9 DARYSAGNSAAGNST
-24 GREGAS
+24 GREAAS
-30 SAQRRKH
+30 STQRRKH
-37 AAVQPAARTYAQTTV
+37 AAVQPAAQAYTQPTV
-52 QPKGQPTMQPAVQ
+52 QPP
-65 PAARTYAQTAVQ
+65 Y
-77 PLSHSPNLIQNAHA
+77 HSTNLIQKTQA

-99 VIILGSVAG
+99 AIILSSIAG
-108 VLAVAALT
+108 VVAVAAIT
-116 AGLFVLTTNKA
+116 VGLFVLTANRA
-127 NTTAKQAALEES
+127 NTATENAALEES
-139 VQTNTSAQDSGD
+139 AQTNTRAQDSEHTAANEGD
-151 TATNESDAQ
+151 TQ
-160 SSSNNATPDASNANG
+160 SSSDNATPGAGNANG
-175 RDDASAQLSAL
+175 SDDASAQLSAL
-186 KTELEQVVTPYG
+186 KSELEQVVAPYG
-198 NAVSVSVVAIRTGA
+198 NAVSVSVVDIRTSA

-244 INPQQALPLARIK
+244 INPQQALPLARMK

-289 ATNALIDALG
+289 ATNVLIDALG
-299 VNAVNARARELGCT
+299 VNTVNTRARELGCT
-313 HTTLNRKL
+313 QTTLNRKL

-423 ARKTQQYFS
+423 ARKTQQYFA
-432 RTQ
+432 RTQYSGK

>member
-9 DARYSAGNSATGNST
+9 DARYRAGNSAAGNSA
-24 GREGAS
+24 GREVAS

-37 AAVQPAARTYAQTTV
+37 AAVQPAAQA
-52 QPKGQPTMQPAVQ
+52 
-65 PAARTYAQTAVQ
+65 YAQTAMQ

-139 VQTNTSAQDSGD
+139 AQTNTRAQDSGD
-151 TATNESDAQ
+151 TAANEGDAQ
-160 SSSNNATPDASNANG
+160 SSSNNATPGASNAN
-175 RDDASAQLSAL
+175 RCDDASTQLSAL
-186 KTELEQVVTPYG
+186 KTELEQVVAPYG

-289 ATNALIDALG
+289 ATNALIDDLG
-299 VNAVNARARELGCT
+299 VDAVNSRARELGCT

-423 ARKTQQYFS
+423 ARKTQQYFA
-432 RTQ
+432 RTQYSGK

>member
-9 DARYSAGNSATGNST
+9 DARYSAGNSAAGNST
-24 GREGAS
+24 GREAAS
-30 SAQRRKH
+30 STQRRKH
-37 AAVQPAARTYAQTTV
+37 AAVQPAAQAYAQPTV
-52 QPKGQPTMQPAVQ
+52 QPP
-65 PAARTYAQTAVQ
+65 Y
-77 PLSHSPNLIQNAHA
+77 HSTNLIQKTQA

-99 VIILGSVAG
+99 AIILSSIAG
-108 VLAVAALT
+108 VVAVAAIT
-116 AGLFVLTTNKA
+116 VGLFVLTANRA
-127 NTTAKQAALEES
+127 NTATENAALEES
-139 VQTNTSAQDSGD
+139 AQTNTRAQDSEHTAANEGD
-151 TATNESDAQ
+151 TQ
-160 SSSNNATPDASNANG
+160 SSSDNATPGAGNANG
-175 RDDASAQLSAL
+175 SDDASAQLSAL
-186 KTELEQVVTPYG
+186 KSELEQVVAPYG
-198 NAVSVSVVAIRTGA
+198 NAVSVSVVDIRTSA

-244 INPQQALPLARIK
+244 INPQQALPLARMK

-289 ATNALIDALG
+289 ATNVLIDALG
-299 VNAVNARARELGCT
+299 VNTVNTRARELGCT
-313 HTTLNRKL
+313 QTTLNRKL

-423 ARKTQQYFS
+423 ARKTQQYFA
-432 RTQ
+432 RTQYSGK

>member
-9 DARYSAGNSATGNST
+9 DARYSAGNSAAGNST
-24 GREGAS
+24 GREAAS
-30 SAQRRKH
+30 STQRRKH
-37 AAVQPAARTYAQTTV
+37 AAVQPAAQAYAQPTV
-52 QPKGQPTMQPAVQ
+52 QPP
-65 PAARTYAQTAVQ
+65 Y
-77 PLSHSPNLIQNAHA
+77 HSTNLIQKTQA

-99 VIILGSVAG
+99 AIILSSIAG
-108 VLAVAALT
+108 VVAVAAIT
-116 AGLFVLTTNKA
+116 VGLFVLTANRA
-127 NTTAKQAALEES
+127 NTATENAALEES
-139 VQTNTSAQDSGD
+139 AQTNTRAQDSEHTAANEGD
-151 TATNESDAQ
+151 TQ
-160 SSSNNATPDASNANG
+160 SSSDNATPGAGNANG
-175 RDDASAQLSAL
+175 SDDASAQLSAL
-186 KTELEQVVTPYG
+186 KSELEQVVAPYG
-198 NAVSVSVVAIRTGA
+198 NAVSVSVVDIRTSA

-244 INPQQALPLARIK
+244 INPQQALPLARMK

-299 VNAVNARARELGCT
+299 VNTVNTRARELGCT
-313 HTTLNRKL
+313 QTTLNRKL

-423 ARKTQQYFS
+423 ARKTQQYFA
-432 RTQ
+432 RTQYSGK

>member
-9 DARYSAGNSATGNST
+9 DARYSAGNSA
-24 GREGAS
+24 GREVAS

-37 AAVQPAARTYAQTTV
+37 AAAQPAAQTYAQPTV
-52 QPKGQPTMQPAVQ
+52 QPKGQPAMQPAVQ
-65 PAARTYAQTAVQ
+65 PAAQVYAQPTLQ
-77 PLSHSPNLIQNAHA
+77 PPYHSTNLIQKTQA
-91 MLHAPSKR
+91 MLRVSPKR
-99 VIILGSVAG
+99 AIILSSIAG
-108 VLAVAALT
+108 VVAVAAITVGLFALT
-116 AGLFVLTTNKA
+116 ANRTN
-127 NTTAKQAALEES
+127 TATENAALEES
-139 VQTNTSAQDSGD
+139 AQTNTRAQDSEHTAANEGD
-151 TATNESDAQ
+151 TQ
-160 SSSNNATPDASNANG
+160 SSSDNATPGAGNANG
-175 RDDASAQLSAL
+175 SDDASAQLSAL
-186 KTELEQVVTPYG
+186 KSELEQVVAPYG
-198 NAVSVSVVAIRTGA
+198 NAVSISVVDIRTGA

-244 INPQQALPLARIK
+244 INPQQALPLARMK

-299 VNAVNARARELGCT
+299 VNTVNTRARELGCT
-313 HTTLNRKL
+313 QTTLNRKL

-327 VENYTSAADVSR
+327 VDNYTSAADVSR

-385 TLSGIRHD
+385 TLGGIRHD

-411 PEGKANALMAQV
+411 PEGKANALMTQV

-432 RTQ
+432 RAH